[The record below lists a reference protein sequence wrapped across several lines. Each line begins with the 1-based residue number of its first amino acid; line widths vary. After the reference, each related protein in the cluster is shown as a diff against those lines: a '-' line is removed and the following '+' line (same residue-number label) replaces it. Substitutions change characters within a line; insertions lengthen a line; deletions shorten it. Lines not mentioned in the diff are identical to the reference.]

1 MAAGSFGVKHVT
13 EDGQRFLHDGRKVHD
28 GRHGGSLL
36 TALKALGRQRGI
48 LHYTPS
54 SLLCKTSVSKT
65 KAKVDLW
72 LKAIAPSTPLRQW
85 FGHDPGKWHEFKKR
99 YKDELNHNS
108 EAVAQLRALMDK
120 GTVTLVYGAKDQ
132 EHNDA
137 VVLQEYLVLRFRIS
151 VLVW

>member
-1 MAAGSFGVKHVT
+1 MKPQIKRVYEEPKET
-13 EDGQRFLHDGRKVHD
+13 DGQRILIDRLWPRGL
-28 GRHGGSLL
+28 S
-36 TALKALGRQRGI
+36 KA
-48 LHYTPS
+48 
-54 SLLCKTSVSKT
+54 

-137 VVLQEYLVLRFRIS
+137 VVLQEYLVAGAKLG
-151 VLVW
+151 